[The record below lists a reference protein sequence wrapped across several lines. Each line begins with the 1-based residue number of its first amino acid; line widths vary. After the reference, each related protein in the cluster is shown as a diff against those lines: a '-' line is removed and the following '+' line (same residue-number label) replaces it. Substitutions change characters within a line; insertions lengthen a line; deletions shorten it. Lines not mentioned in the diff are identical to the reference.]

1 MDLASFKEDLV
12 CALGRPEEWRFDD
25 EFRYLIHASTGI
37 RVSSYGQTYRS
48 GVTAAP
54 YHQICNAPLQ
64 ATTRCRDA
72 VSAREAETR
81 SKNEARDRKDF
92 LYSFPGFRS

>member
-37 RVSSYGQTYRS
+37 RVSSHGQTYRS

-54 YHQICNAPLQ
+54 YHQICNAPRQ
-64 ATTRCRDA
+64 AVYRCRSA
-72 VSAREAETR
+72 VSARDAEAR
-81 SKNEARDRKDF
+81 SKNEARDRQAF
-92 LYSFPGFRS
+92 LDSFPGFQS